1 MAIKL
6 TDKRYVKIEWV
17 SNTHVEYSIY
27 ENQRLR
33 TMEQSSEEDYEILL
47 ESIAAEQQR
56 LLNSLPTRIREEH
69 EPILTQHKVLCE
81 FVGMVDAYVQGHDC
95 EVAIPLFEGRPFTKR
110 KIESILKNM
119 RTGKITATTSIRVLE
134 EGSEELP
141 LDLTEAYRVFK
152 EKGFLG
158 FDTEDC

>member
-47 ESIAAEQQR
+47 GIDRCGTAA
-56 LLNSLPTRIREEH
+56 
-69 EPILTQHKVLCE
+69 
-81 FVGMVDAYVQGHDC
+81 
-95 EVAIPLFEGRPFTKR
+95 FT
-110 KIESILKNM
+110 
-119 RTGKITATTSIRVLE
+119 
-134 EGSEELP
+134 
-141 LDLTEAYRVFK
+141 
-152 EKGFLG
+152 
-158 FDTEDC
+158 